1 MKLVPGLVSFV
12 LLTVFTRAQTPTTPA
27 ASTPIPTPAVTP
39 AAAATPAPGATPAGN
54 AKDAAAKNGSGATVT
69 KHASLKYTAPKN
81 ATAGTRIDGDGGSRG
96 GGDKQPS
103 LYVLAPN
110 HTALTTRA
118 QPSLFWY
125 QSKPAGTRFELTVVE
140 PKKAKPLLKI
150 GADKADQAGIHRV
163 LLGKYNVTLTPGV
176 TYRWTV
182 ALVPD
187 QANRSQ
193 DIIAWGTIQRTEP
206 DADFATALAG
216 AQGLDKAALYAGKGF
231 WYDALEVVTNEID
244 AAPKDK
250 ALRLQRAALLDQA
263 GLKDAA
269 ASERK

>member
-1 MKLVPGLVSFV
+1 MKLFPGIVTIA
-12 LLTVFTRAQTPTTPA
+12 LLTVSTHAQTATPPVN
-27 ASTPIPTPAVTP
+27 STPTPAP
-39 AAAATPAPGATPAGN
+39 SLTPAGT
-54 AKDAAAKNGSGATVT
+54 AKAGSAGAAPAR
-69 KHASLKYTAPKN
+69 HAIFKYIAPKN
-81 ATAGTRIDGDGGSRG
+81 AAIGTRIDGDGGSRG
-96 GGDKQPS
+96 GGANQPS

-125 QSKPAGTRFELTVVE
+125 QRGPAATRFELTVVE
-140 PKKAKPLLKI
+140 PKKPKPLLKV
-150 GADKADQAGIHRV
+150 GTDKADQPGIHR
-163 LLGKYNVTLTPGV
+163 LLLSKYNVTLTPGV
-176 TYRWTV
+176 TYRWTI

-193 DIIAWGTIQRTEP
+193 DIL
-206 DADFATALAG
+206 DS
-216 AQGLDKAALYAGKGF
+216 AQGLDKAAVYAGKGY

-250 ALRLQRAALLDQA
+250 ALRLQRAVLLDEA
-263 GLKDAA
+263 GLQTAA

>member
-1 MKLVPGLVSFV
+1 MKLFFGIVAFTLLFVS
-12 LLTVFTRAQTPTTPA
+12 TQAQTPTPPANGAPNPAPGETPA
-27 ASTPIPTPAVTP
+27 GTAKTDSA
-39 AAAATPAPGATPAGN
+39 GATPAR
-54 AKDAAAKNGSGATVT
+54 
-69 KHASLKYTAPKN
+69 HAIFKYTAPKN
-81 ATAGTRIDGDGGSRG
+81 AVTGTRIDGDGGSRG
-96 GGDKQPS
+96 GGLKQPS

-125 QSKPAGTRFELTVVE
+125 QRGPATTRFELTLVE
-140 PKKAKPLLKI
+140 PKKAKPLLKV
-150 GADKADQAGIHRV
+150 GADKADQPGIHRL

-176 TYRWTV
+176 TYRWSV
-182 ALVPD
+182 ALVAD

-193 DIIAWGTIQRTEP
+193 DIIASGTVLRIEP
-206 DADFATALAG
+206 EAQFVAALAG
-216 AQGLDKAALYAGKGF
+216 AQGLDKAAIYAGKGF

-269 ASERK
+269 ASERQ

>member
-1 MKLVPGLVSFV
+1 MKLVPGIATFA
-12 LLTVFTRAQTPTTPA
+12 LLTVFTQAQTPTTPA
-27 ASTPIPTPAVTP
+27 TSTPNPVPAQTPAGS
-39 AAAATPAPGATPAGN
+39 AKDGALKNAATPATPATPAR
-54 AKDAAAKNGSGATVT
+54 
-69 KHASLKYTAPKN
+69 HASLKYTAPKN
-81 ATAGTRIDGDGGSRG
+81 VATGTRIDGDGGSRG
-96 GGDKQPS
+96 GGGNQPS

-110 HTALTTRA
+110 HTALTTKA

-125 QSKPAGTRFELTVVE
+125 QSKPAGTRFELTVIE
-140 PKKAKPLLKI
+140 PKKPKPLLKV
-150 GADKADQAGIHRV
+150 GAEKADQAGIHRL

-176 TYRWTV
+176 TYRWAV

-187 QANRSQ
+187 QANRSE
-193 DIIAWGTIQRTEP
+193 DVVAWGTIERTEP
-206 DADFATALAG
+206 DAEFVTALAN

-231 WYDALEVVTNEID
+231 WYDALEAVTNAID

-250 ALRLQRAALLDQA
+250 ALRLQRATLLDQA